1 MIHNRLPI
9 SRILYLLDSWA
20 RWMRLDNH
28 RLGYPSKSIMISTG
42 GASSE
47 NAFEEM
53 VDESDKRNVI
63 ILDAIITGLPT
74 EQKEAIYF
82 KHLGAKEPF
91 ASEFKYQEAMD
102 SLNKL
107 ASKRIYA

>member
-53 VDESDKRNVI
+53 VDESDKRNVSI
-63 ILDAIITGLPT
+63 KRLWILLTSLPL
-74 EQKEAIYF
+74 KEF
-82 KHLGAKEPF
+82 MHK
-91 ASEFKYQEAMD
+91 
-102 SLNKL
+102 
-107 ASKRIYA
+107 